1 MSFSFNINDVNSLQ
15 LSASELAKEMID
27 TFSRRLTDEEKT
39 SIGNL
44 ISMIDLPSNDLER
57 NDDTGNAIL
66 DFRGNL
72 SFSNVSSITYQEL
85 NNFKDDIENDIATDP
100 RELNSFDSDS
110 SSTSIFELEIYQHS
124 LKAFNSFINREEL
137 NEDKL
142 NKLELVEILDLSPDG
157 SGNIIIGN
165 DEIEKYKEIVLLR
178 GEGLDEENI
187 NRIIYDPESE
197 SGLIDKDT
205 FEDWQAESE
214 KAEVTRKHFGFEN
227 SNVSKFALRN
237 LEHFIKMN
245 RIDTLA
251 TNPDGTIDDTD
262 PNLSNITDSINL
274 YFDNDSDGQITVADL
289 NNLLKQYNFE
299 KEKSDNKFD
308 LNGDGVISGDN
319 ELRLAAKDKIDSNGN
334 GVISASEIQ
343 NLTRMQQSGFYSNF
357 FDLNGDLKLDSND
370 IDIYESLQSSYSQSL
385 KNSFLTSF
393 SEISDLEKA
402 KIVLGK
408 LQVETRNIITEE
420 QLKTT
425 LKNLPFAKLELL
437 KDLSLGTSH
446 SNPNYNNFDINND
459 FVFDAEDFGY
469 YQSVFDNIFKP
480 IIELPDNVAK
490 QNKAIS
496 LFDDDGDGLL
506 DENEITLLNRMLKSD
521 EINNFYDL
529 GFEFATGDSIE
540 DLELKFN
547 KVGSVTNQ
555 LSANYDAN
563 DPATWQYSVDNDDFY
578 NYLHVYK
585 KMTAASR
592 LISTL
597 TDLSVGGTAGKNI
610 ALNFFQLKSS
620 FDGRE
625 DLKEYTADSP
635 PTGVPNNIL
644 DLSYTK
650 LDGSTETIR
659 EFFDNNVSNLD
670 VNGDGDISTDY
681 YLYEELLEQWLEESE
696 KLIALRE
703 ELSEGD

>member
-1 MSFSFNINDVNSLQ
+1 M
-15 LSASELAKEMID
+15 
-27 TFSRRLTDEEKT
+27 
-39 SIGNL
+39 
-44 ISMIDLPSNDLER
+44 
-57 NDDTGNAIL
+57 
-66 DFRGNL
+66 
-72 SFSNVSSITYQEL
+72 
-85 NNFKDDIENDIATDP
+85 
-100 RELNSFDSDS
+100 
-110 SSTSIFELEIYQHS
+110 H
-124 LKAFNSFINREEL
+124 
-137 NEDKL
+137 
-142 NKLELVEILDLSPDG
+142 
-157 SGNIIIGN
+157 
-165 DEIEKYKEIVLLR
+165 
-178 GEGLDEENI
+178 
-187 NRIIYDPESE
+187 
-197 SGLIDKDT
+197 
-205 FEDWQAESE
+205 
-214 KAEVTRKHFGFEN
+214 H
-227 SNVSKFALRN
+227 
-237 LEHFIKMN
+237 
-245 RIDTLA
+245 
-251 TNPDGTIDDTD
+251 
-262 PNLSNITDSINL
+262 
-274 YFDNDSDGQITVADL
+274 
-289 NNLLKQYNFE
+289 
-299 KEKSDNKFD
+299 
-308 LNGDGVISGDN
+308 
-319 ELRLAAKDKIDSNGN
+319 
-334 GVISASEIQ
+334 
-343 NLTRMQQSGFYSNF
+343 
-357 FDLNGDLKLDSND
+357 
-370 IDIYESLQSSYSQSL
+370 
-385 KNSFLTSF
+385 
-393 SEISDLEKA
+393 
-402 KIVLGK
+402 
-408 LQVETRNIITEE
+408 
-420 QLKTT
+420 
-425 LKNLPFAKLELL
+425 
-437 KDLSLGTSH
+437 
-446 SNPNYNNFDINND
+446 
-459 FVFDAEDFGY
+459 
-469 YQSVFDNIFKP
+469 NIFKP

-703 ELSEGD
+703 VLSEGD